1 FKVAAGFAAAVTGA
15 TLIALLFD
23 HASFQHYLQFLRQ
36 AAIEREFIPTVS
48 GVLRLFFFRDYFRMH
63 FAPTGLGLLW
73 TAWFCWRNRATWDW
87 REHGLTVMV
96 VAILTTPYGWLTDE
110 VVLLPATVSAAL
122 AILAGQKKLPAGT
135 RVALGVFALLN
146 WILLM
151 LLALHIP
158 LQI

>member
-1 FKVAAGFAAAVTGA
+1 
-15 TLIALLFD
+15 
-23 HASFQHYLQFLRQ
+23 
-36 AAIEREFIPTVS
+36 
-48 GVLRLFFFRDYFRMH
+48 RMQ

-73 TAWFCWRNRATWDW
+73 SAWFCWKNRANWDW

-151 LLALHIP
+151 PLALHIP
-158 LQI
+158 LQIGIYFWSSLLWFAWYVYGRSRMRARVKAEAEFATAAS